1 MQTIY
6 SSGYYIMKHLHF
18 FQHVPFENL
27 GIIESWAHHHNFAVS
42 STQFYKD
49 QSISM
54 PEDTDWLVVMGGPMG
69 VDDIDEY
76 PWLSAEKAA
85 IARAIDRR
93 IIVLGICLGA
103 QLIAQVLGS
112 GVRANAYKEIGWFP
126 VYLDFEALAHPISET
141 FPSQWDAFHWH
152 GDTFDIPE
160 GGRLLAR
167 SSACRNQ
174 GFVYNDQVVGMQ
186 FHMEVTRAGAAD
198 LVKNCAADL
207 KMDEFVSTPD
217 QILSPH
223 APFEESHKVMT
234 SLLDYLNTL

>member
-1 MQTIY
+1 
-6 SSGYYIMKHLHF
+6 MKHLHF
-18 FQHVPFENL
+18 FQHVSFENL
-27 GIIESWAHHHNFAVS
+27 GIIESWAHHHDFSVS

-69 VDDIDEY
+69 VYDDDEF

-85 IARAIDRR
+85 IAQAIGRGNV
-93 IIVLGICLGA
+93 VLGICLGA
-103 QLIAQVLGS
+103 QLVAQVLGS

-126 VYLDFEALAHPISET
+126 VYLDSEALAHPICEAL
-141 FPSQWDAFHWH
+141 PNQWDAFHWH
-152 GDTFDIPE
+152 GDTFDIPD

-167 SSACRNQ
+167 TSACRNQ
-174 GFVYNDQVVGMQ
+174 GFVYNDRVVGMQ
-186 FHMEVTRAGAAD
+186 FHMEVTRSGAAD
-198 LVKNCAADL
+198 LVENCAADL
-207 KMDEFVSTPD
+207 IVDEFVSTQD

-234 SLLDYLNTL
+234 NLLDYLNEL